1 MTGSLRHSPAP
12 VEQGSV
18 SGRICGVQVKPA
30 SCLHLSSQPSPFAR
44 LPSSQSSPVSMLP
57 LPQLVSQAR
66 VVAPSR
72 HFGSLTQVL
81 EQPLASPMNR
91 PLHLSEPATQSPSS
105 HDSPAS
111 TILLPHTA
119 ALHLLGGVLLSQ
131 LAPGSTTHVGEQPSS
146 AVVFMSSHCS
156 PPMILPSP
164 HAG

>member
-44 LPSSQSSPVSMLP
+44 LPSAQSSAASMFP

-81 EQPLASPMNR
+81 EQPLASPRNR
-91 PLHLSEPATQSPSS
+91 PLHLSEPATQVTSS
-105 HDSPAS
+105 HASPAS
-111 TILLPHTA
+111 TLPLPHTA
-119 ALHLLGGVLLSQ
+119 AVHLLGMLVSQ
-131 LAPGSTTHVGEQPSS
+131 LAPGSTTHVGEQPAS
-146 AVVFMSSHCS
+146 AVVLPASHLS
-156 PPMILPSP
+156 RALS
-164 HAG
+164 